1 MNKFIKAELAKVNNT
16 VKLPYYDDNTLEL
29 VIPKR
34 EEEQKIGLEVNNYY
48 LIELADYILN
58 PPPNFTLA
66 SNWNRGVNPTSKFLK
81 IFVNQIMGKMVRVD
95 GCGFDISAQ
104 KDLSDIYS
112 GLWLPEASIVIH
124 QKLS

>member
-1 MNKFIKAELAKVNNT
+1 MNKFIKAELAKVNT

-66 SNWNRGVNPTSKFLK
+66 SN
-81 IFVNQIMGKMVRVD
+81 
-95 GCGFDISAQ
+95 
-104 KDLSDIYS
+104 
-112 GLWLPEASIVIH
+112 
-124 QKLS
+124 